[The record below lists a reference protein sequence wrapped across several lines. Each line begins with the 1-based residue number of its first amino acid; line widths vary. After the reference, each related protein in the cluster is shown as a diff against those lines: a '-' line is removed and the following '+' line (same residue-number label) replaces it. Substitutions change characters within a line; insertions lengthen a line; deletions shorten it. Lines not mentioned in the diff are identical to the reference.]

1 MRWRRGEVER
11 AGALLWDVRLSRPRC
26 AVNRLPSA
34 ALPRSGWLALGI
46 VYGIGRALNVDTA

>member
-1 MRWRRGEVER
+1 MRGQGRCCGMC
-11 AGALLWDVRLSRPRC
+11 GCHGPRC